1 MTGVTG
7 LVTLYTYDSDNRLIR
22 EDAGGRI
29 YRYEYDNNGSVT
41 ALVNPD
47 GTRRTFEYNR
57 DGQLTAKKDFQGN
70 RTVYSYNNTGRL
82 SSITDALGNQTAVE
96 YDPEGNISKQTSP
109 DGSVT
114 SFAYDKMNRLGKVT
128 EPGDVTALY
137 QYDCMGSLAA
147 RLTTG
152 VNPKTGE
159 SEQRKV
165 LYRHTYSNRLASIL
179 NGEDEVEAESKAEIF
194 TYTASDYMEKKA
206 MPSGKEIACEYDK
219 YNNIIKVSYKN
230 DPANTTSVSYSYD
243 TWGRVTMTDDALG
256 RVKLEYDLSG
266 QLTKAAYS
274 EGMEVQYEYNLYICK
289 DFAF

>member
-1 MTGVTG
+1 M
-7 LVTLYTYDSDNRLIR
+7 
-22 EDAGGRI
+22 
-29 YRYEYDNNGSVT
+29 
-41 ALVNPD
+41 
-47 GTRRTFEYNR
+47 
-57 DGQLTAKKDFQGN
+57 
-70 RTVYSYNNTGRL
+70 
-82 SSITDALGNQTAVE
+82 E

-165 LYRHTYSNRLASIL
+165 LYRHTSSNRLASIL

-194 TYTASDYMEKKA
+194 T
-206 MPSGKEIACEYDK
+206 
-219 YNNIIKVSYKN
+219 
-230 DPANTTSVSYSYD
+230 
-243 TWGRVTMTDDALG
+243 
-256 RVKLEYDLSG
+256 
-266 QLTKAAYS
+266 
-274 EGMEVQYEYNLYICK
+274 
-289 DFAF
+289 